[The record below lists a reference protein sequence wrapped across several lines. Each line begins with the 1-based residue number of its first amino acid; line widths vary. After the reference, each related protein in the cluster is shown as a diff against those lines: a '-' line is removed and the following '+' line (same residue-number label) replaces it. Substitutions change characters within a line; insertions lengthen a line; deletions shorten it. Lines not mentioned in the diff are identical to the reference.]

1 MLIPSAAEPLF
12 LSLSVAFTEPTS
24 QRFLTLL
31 VAAVLTT
38 GRRTVSNLFRTGRTL
53 MNGDLST
60 YHRVFSKRRW
70 TTLALSKSL
79 AAYILTRF
87 VPAGPVFLAGDDTVE
102 EHRGKKVYGKG
113 CHRDAVRSTH
123 SFTAYRW
130 GHKWVVLAI
139 LVTFP
144 WSPRP
149 WALPILVALYHPKDW
164 NLKHGRRHKT
174 PVVLMRQMLA
184 LLIHWFPHRTFI
196 FSGDGG
202 YGTHDLARFAH
213 KHSRRLTLVSRF
225 YPHAN
230 LYAPPPRRQR
240 KKGRPR
246 LKGAKLPAPARVVA
260 RAPRTRLSVSW
271 YGGGTRRVQ
280 VVTGVGHWYKLG
292 AGLVPVRWVFVHDLT
307 GTHRDEYFFTTAT
320 DMAPRDLIQT
330 FTGRWSIEVTFAEL
344 RAYLGLETTRGWCA
358 PTILRMA
365 PCLFGLYSVVALL
378 YAECPLRH
386 RSASITWR
394 GKQTTTFS
402 DAITAVRRWMW
413 ADWVFETSRHS
424 DAFSKLPRALRATL
438 LYALAPAA

>member
-1 MLIPSAAEPLF
+1 MLIPSAAEPLL
-12 LSLSVAFTEPTS
+12 LSFSVAFTDPTF
-24 QRFLTLL
+24 QRFLALL

-38 GRRTVSNLFRTGRTL
+38 GRRTISNLFRTGRTL
-53 MNGDLST
+53 MDGDLSS

-70 TTLALSKSL
+70 STLALSKVL
-79 AAYILTRF
+79 AGYILSRF
-87 VPAGPVFLAGDDTVE
+87 VPDGPVFLAGDDTVE
-102 EHRGKKVYGKG
+102 EHRGKNVYGKG

-139 LVTFP
+139 LVKFS
-144 WSPRP
+144 WASRP
-149 WALPILVALYHPKDW
+149 WALPVLVALYHPKDW

-174 PVVLMRQMLA
+174 PVVLIRQMLA
-184 LLIHWFPHRTFI
+184 LLMHWFPQRTFI

-202 YGTHDLARFAH
+202 YATHDLARFAH
-213 KHSRRLTLVSRF
+213 QHWRRLTLISRF
-225 YPHAN
+225 SAKAN

-240 KKGRPR
+240 KPGRPR
-246 LKGAKLPAPARVVA
+246 LKGAKLPAPSRVVA
-260 RAPRTRLSVSW
+260 RSPRTRLTVSW
-271 YGGGTRRVQ
+271 YGGGTRRVE
-280 VVTGVGHWYKLG
+280 VVTGLGHWYKPG
-292 AGLVPVRWVFVHDLT
+292 GGLTPVRWVFVHDLT
-307 GTHRDEYFFTTAT
+307 GTHRDEYFFTTDT
-320 DMAPRDLIQT
+320 EMSPQDLIQA

-344 RAYLGLETTRGWCA
+344 RAYLGLETTRGRCA

-386 RSASITWR
+386 RTQLIAWR

-402 DAITAVRRWMW
+402 DAITALRRWMW
-413 ADWVFETSRHS
+413 ADWVFETPCHHR
-424 DAFSKLPRALRATL
+424 AFSKLPPALRATL